1 MRWGNVRSKDFIV
14 GVVETGGEAAIANS
28 TGATDAMDVF
38 VDVVGE
44 IIIDDVHDIFYIEA
58 TCGNVGGNE
67 DRRLAIPERDHGV
80 LHRST

>member
-1 MRWGNVRSKDFIV
+1 MGDVRSKDFIA
-14 GVVETGGEAAIANS
+14 GVVETGGEAAIADS

-44 IIIDDVHDIFYIEA
+44 IIIDDVHDIFYVEA

-67 DRRLAIPERDHGV
+67 DRSLPIPERNHGI
-80 LHRST
+80 LSTST